1 MAARAP
7 LSAANGVL
15 SYFTR
20 HATLA
25 NLLLVVLITL
35 GIMTYPRMR
44 AQFFPDVVVE
54 SVNVTV
60 SWDGAGA
67 EDVDAGIVQ
76 VLEPAL
82 LAVDGVEE
90 VFSRANEGRARI
102 EMEFEPGWDVA
113 QAADDVQ
120 VAVDEISTLPEDSD
134 TPIVRRGAWRDSV
147 TDVVI
152 TGPVGIDQL
161 GRFTDE
167 MVVRLFDRGVTR
179 TTIRGIV
186 APEILIELP
195 SVSLLRHDVTMAQ
208 IAAAI
213 REEVSTAPAG
223 DVASGAARVRTG
235 VAKRSADQIEDIV
248 LRSNPDG
255 SKLTIGD
262 VGRVLTRGVDRDRS
276 YFVGDR
282 PAVAL
287 NVSRSAA
294 GDAIALQEEV
304 EEVRAAMLPSL
315 PDGVEITL
323 MRTRSEL
330 IKARINMLMENGL
343 QGLSLVL
350 ILLFLFLNARTALWV
365 AAGIP
370 VAMLTA
376 IFLMYM
382 SGLTINMI
390 SLFALII
397 TLGIVVDDA
406 IVVGEHADFRARRLG
421 ETPVEAS
428 ENAARRMFPP
438 VFSATMT
445 TVIAFF
451 GLTSIGGRF
460 GDMIADIPFTVIVV
474 LLASLVECFLI
485 LPHHMAHALT
495 HTAKEHWYD
504 WPSRQVNRGFRWF
517 RDQAFRPLMKLVIRA
532 RYPVMAA
539 VILLLMSQVSIFI
552 RGDLT
557 FRFFNAPE
565 RSSIT
570 ANFAMVSGAT
580 REDTLEMM
588 GMVQAAVDST
598 ATRFETE
605 YGRAPLTVA
614 LAQTGGNS
622 GRGLSGVDSKDTDLL
637 GAVVMELIDA
647 DLRPYSVSEFVS
659 ALQENVPQHPLLE
672 TLSFRGSRYGP
683 GGDALDVELY
693 GAESETL
700 KAAAEAL
707 KKALADFPE
716 VSALEDSM
724 AYDKDELILDLTP
737 QGQALGFTIDGLGRV
752 LRARL
757 NGLEAATF
765 PDGTRTAAI
774 RVELPEEEL
783 TADFLDSTQMRSAT
797 GTYVPLADLVS
808 VQTRTG
814 FSSVERENG
823 IRLINVTGDL
833 DESNPARAEEITR
846 TLADDILPRIAEE
859 FSVTWQ
865 LGGLAEQQDEF
876 LSDARTGLILS
887 LLGIYLTLG
896 WIFSSWTRPFV
907 VMAIIPFG
915 LIGAII
921 GHVSWGVPLSMFSVV
936 GLIGMTGI
944 IINDSIVL
952 VTTIDAYARDRGL
965 VPAII
970 DGAAD
975 RLRAVMLTTATTV
988 LGLAPLLYETSRQAQ
1003 FLKPTVITLT
1013 YGLGFGMVLVL
1024 IVVPALV
1031 AMQADLARMVAALRR
1046 LWRARSHRAVRKV
1059 LGVVATAIALLLGA
1073 AVTAA
1078 TLYGLTPFA
1087 VGVFIL
1093 AAAGITLVIYIAV
1106 FAFWHPSGS

>member
-1 MAARAP
+1 
-7 LSAANGVL
+7 
-15 SYFTR
+15 
-20 HATLA
+20 
-25 NLLLVVLITL
+25 
-35 GIMTYPRMR
+35 
-44 AQFFPDVVVE
+44 
-54 SVNVTV
+54 
-60 SWDGAGA
+60 
-67 EDVDAGIVQ
+67 
-76 VLEPAL
+76 
-82 LAVDGVEE
+82 
-90 VFSRANEGRARI
+90 
-102 EMEFEPGWDVA
+102 
-113 QAADDVQ
+113 
-120 VAVDEISTLPEDSD
+120 
-134 TPIVRRGAWRDSV
+134 
-147 TDVVI
+147 
-152 TGPVGIDQL
+152 
-161 GRFTDE
+161 
-167 MVVRLFDRGVTR
+167 
-179 TTIRGIV
+179 
-186 APEILIELP
+186 
-195 SVSLLRHDVTMAQ
+195 
-208 IAAAI
+208 
-213 REEVSTAPAG
+213 
-223 DVASGAARVRTG
+223 
-235 VAKRSADQIEDIV
+235 
-248 LRSNPDG
+248 
-255 SKLTIGD
+255 
-262 VGRVLTRGVDRDRS
+262 
-276 YFVGDR
+276 
-282 PAVAL
+282 
-287 NVSRSAA
+287 
-294 GDAIALQEEV
+294 
-304 EEVRAAMLPSL
+304 
-315 PDGVEITL
+315 
-323 MRTRSEL
+323 
-330 IKARINMLMENGL
+330 
-343 QGLSLVL
+343 
-350 ILLFLFLNARTALWV
+350 
-365 AAGIP
+365 
-370 VAMLTA
+370 
-376 IFLMYM
+376 
-382 SGLTINMI
+382 
-390 SLFALII
+390 
-397 TLGIVVDDA
+397 
-406 IVVGEHADFRARRLG
+406 
-421 ETPVEAS
+421 
-428 ENAARRMFPP
+428 
-438 VFSATMT
+438 MT

-539 VILLLMSQVSIFI
+539 VILLLMSQAAIFI

-580 REDTLEMM
+580 RDDTLEMM
-588 GMVQAAVDST
+588 GLVQAAVDST

-637 GAVVMELIDA
+637 GAIVMELIDA

-783 TADFLDSTQMRSAT
+783 TADFLDSTQMRSAA
-797 GTYVPLADLVS
+797 GAYVPLADLVS

-833 DESNPARAEEITR
+833 DENNPARAEEITR

-876 LSDARTGLILS
+876 LNDASTGLILS

-1046 LWRARSHRAVRKV
+1046 LWRARAHQAVRKV

-1078 TLYGLTPFA
+1078 TLYGLTPLA

-1093 AAAGITLVIYIAV
+1093 AAAGITLVIYMAV

>member
-90 VFSRANEGRARI
+90 VFSRATEGRARI

-287 NVSRSAA
+287 NISRSAA

-406 IVVGEHADFRARRLG
+406 IVVGEHADFRTRRLG
-421 ETPVEAS
+421 ETPIEAS

-504 WPSRQVNRGFRWF
+504 WPSRQVNRGFRWV

-539 VILLLMSQVSIFI
+539 VILLLMSQAAIFI

-588 GMVQAAVDST
+588 GLVQAAVDST

-637 GAVVMELIDA
+637 GAIVMELIDA

-783 TADFLDSTQMRSAT
+783 TADFLDSTQMRSAA

-833 DESNPARAEEITR
+833 DESDPARAEEITR

-876 LSDARTGLILS
+876 LNDARTGLILS

-1078 TLYGLTPFA
+1078 ALYGLTPLA

>member
-1 MAARAP
+1 M
-7 LSAANGVL
+7 
-15 SYFTR
+15 
-20 HATLA
+20 
-25 NLLLVVLITL
+25 
-35 GIMTYPRMR
+35 
-44 AQFFPDVVVE
+44 
-54 SVNVTV
+54 
-60 SWDGAGA
+60 
-67 EDVDAGIVQ
+67 Q

-90 VFSRANEGRARI
+90 VFSRATEGRARI
-102 EMEFEPGWDVA
+102 EMEFEPGWDVS

-120 VAVDEISTLPEDSD
+120 VAVDEINTLPDDSE
-134 TPIVRRGAWRDSV
+134 TPTVRRGAWRDSV
-147 TDVVI
+147 TDIVI

-179 TTIRGIV
+179 TTIRGVV
-186 APEILIELP
+186 APEIMIEVPSLSLIRND
-195 SVSLLRHDVTMAQ
+195 VSMAQ

-213 REEVSTAPAG
+213 KEEVSTAPAG

-235 VAKRSADQIEDIV
+235 VAKRSADQIEAIV

-255 SKLTIGD
+255 SSLTVGD
-262 VGRVLTRGVDRDRS
+262 VAQVRTYGVDRDRS
-276 YFVGDR
+276 YFVGGS

-294 GDAIALQEEV
+294 GDAIGLQEEV
-304 EEVRAAMLPSL
+304 EAVRAAMLPTL

-330 IKARINMLMENGL
+330 IKARISMLMENGL

-370 VAMLTA
+370 VAMLSA
-376 IFLMYM
+376 VFLMYM

-421 ETPVEAS
+421 EGPVEAS
-428 ENAARRMFPP
+428 ENAAKRMFPP
-438 VFSATMT
+438 VFSATLT

-474 LLASLVECFLI
+474 LIASLVECFLI
-485 LPHHMAHALT
+485 LPHHMAHALS

-504 WPSRQVNRGFRWF
+504 WPSRQVNRGFRWL
-517 RDQAFRPLMKLVIRA
+517 RDHGFRPLMKGVIKA

-539 VILLLMSQVSIFI
+539 TILLLVSQAAIFI

-580 REDTLEMM
+580 RDDTLEMM
-588 GMVQAAVDST
+588 GQLQAAVDKVST
-598 ATRFETE
+598 EFTAQ
-605 YGRAPLTVA
+605 YGAAPLTVA

-637 GAVVMELIDA
+637 GAIVMELIDA
-647 DLRPYSVSEFVS
+647 DLRPYTASDFVT
-659 ALQENVPQHPLLE
+659 ALQDNMPRHPMLE
-672 TLSFRGSRYGP
+672 TLNFRRARFGP
-683 GGDALDVELY
+683 GGDALDIELF
-693 GAESETL
+693 GANSDRL

-707 KKALADFPE
+707 KTALEKYPE

-757 NGLEAATF
+757 NGIEAATF
-765 PDGTRTAAI
+765 PDGIRTAAI
-774 RVELPEEEL
+774 RVELPEDEL
-783 TADFLDSTQMRSAT
+783 TADFLDSTQMRTSA
-797 GTYVPLADLVS
+797 GNYVALADLVS
-808 VQTRTG
+808 VETRTG

-823 IRLINVTGDL
+823 IRLINITGDL

-846 TLADDILPRIAEE
+846 ALEREILPGLAEDYT
-859 FSVTWQ
+859 VTWQ
-865 LGGLAEQQDEF
+865 LGGLSEQEGEF
-876 LSDARTGLILS
+876 LNDARTGLILS
-887 LLGIYLTLG
+887 LLGIYLTLA
-896 WIFSSWTRPFV
+896 WIFSSWTRPIV

-915 LIGAII
+915 LVGAII
-921 GHVSWGVPLSMFSVV
+921 GHVHWGVPLSMFSVV

-952 VTTIDAYARDRGL
+952 VTTIDDYARERGL
-965 VPAII
+965 IPAII

-1031 AMQADLARMVAALRR
+1031 AMQADIARMVAALGR
-1046 LWRARSHRAVRKV
+1046 LWRARHHRAVRRV
-1059 LGVVATAIALLLGA
+1059 MGLMVTVVALMIGA
-1073 AVTAA
+1073 AVAA
-1078 TLYGLTPFA
+1078 FALYGLSMLA
-1087 VGVFIL
+1087 VGAFIA
-1093 AAAGITLVIYIAV
+1093 AAAGITMITYFAV

>member
-1 MAARAP
+1 MTTRAP

-25 NLLLVVLITL
+25 NLLLVVLLTL

-54 SVNVTV
+54 SVTVTV

-82 LAVDGVEE
+82 LAVEGVEE
-90 VFSRANEGRARI
+90 VISRATEGRARI

-167 MVVRLFDRGVTR
+167 MVARLFDRGVTR

-195 SVSLLRHDVTMAQ
+195 SISLLRHDVTMAQ

-235 VAKRSADQIEDIV
+235 VAKRSADQIEAIV

-262 VGRVLTRGVDRDRS
+262 VGRVLSRGVDRERS

-370 VAMLTA
+370 VAMLSA

-421 ETPVEAS
+421 ETPIEAS

-438 VFSATMT
+438 VFSATIT

-504 WPSRQVNRGFRWF
+504 WPSRQVNRGFRWV
-517 RDQAFRPLMKLVIRA
+517 RDHAFRPLMKLVIRA

-539 VILLLMSQVSIFI
+539 VILLLISQVSIFI

-580 REDTLEMM
+580 REDTREMM
-588 GMVQAAVDST
+588 GLVQAAVDRT
-598 ATRFETE
+598 AAQFEAE

-637 GAVVMELIDA
+637 GAMVMELIDA
-647 DLRPYSVSEFVS
+647 DLRPYSVSAFVS

-672 TLSFRGSRYGP
+672 TLSFRGSHFGP

-724 AYDKDELILDLTP
+724 AYDKDELLLDLTP

-783 TADFLDSTQMRSAT
+783 TADFLDSTQMRSAA

-833 DESNPARAEEITR
+833 DENNPARAEEITR

-876 LSDARTGLILS
+876 LNDASTGLILS

-1046 LWRARSHRAVRKV
+1046 LWRARAHQAVRKV

-1078 TLYGLTPFA
+1078 ALYGLTPLA

>member
-90 VFSRANEGRARI
+90 VFSRATEGRARI

-167 MVVRLFDRGVTR
+167 MVARLFDRGVTR

-235 VAKRSADQIEDIV
+235 VAKRSADQIEAIV

-287 NVSRSAA
+287 NISRSAA

-370 VAMLTA
+370 VAMLSA

-421 ETPVEAS
+421 ETPIEAS

-539 VILLLMSQVSIFI
+539 VILLLMSQAAIFI

-580 REDTLEMM
+580 RDDTLEMM
-588 GMVQAAVDST
+588 GLVQAAVDST

-637 GAVVMELIDA
+637 GAIVMELIDA

-783 TADFLDSTQMRSAT
+783 TADFLDSTQMRSAA
-797 GTYVPLADLVS
+797 GAYVPLADLVS

-833 DESNPARAEEITR
+833 DENNPARAEEITR

-876 LSDARTGLILS
+876 LNDASTGLILS

-1046 LWRARSHRAVRKV
+1046 LWRARAHQAVRKV

-1078 TLYGLTPFA
+1078 TLYGLTPLA

-1093 AAAGITLVIYIAV
+1093 AAAGITLVIYMAV

>member
-1 MAARAP
+1 MATRAP

-90 VFSRANEGRARI
+90 VFSRATEGRARI

-195 SVSLLRHDVTMAQ
+195 SISLLRHDVTMAQ

-235 VAKRSADQIEDIV
+235 VAKRSADQIEEIV

-262 VGRVLTRGVDRDRS
+262 VGRVLTQGVDRDRS

-287 NVSRSAA
+287 NISRSAA

-370 VAMLTA
+370 VAMLSA

-421 ETPVEAS
+421 ETPIVAS

-504 WPSRQVNRGFRWF
+504 WPSRQVNRGFRWV
-517 RDQAFRPLMKLVIRA
+517 RDQAFRPMMKLVIRA

-580 REDTLEMM
+580 RDDTLEMM
-588 GMVQAAVDST
+588 GLVQAAVDST
-598 ATRFETE
+598 AARFETE

-637 GAVVMELIDA
+637 GAIVMELIDA

-783 TADFLDSTQMRSAT
+783 TADFLDSTQMRSAA

-833 DESNPARAEEITR
+833 DESDPARAEEITR

-876 LSDARTGLILS
+876 LNDARTGLILS

-1078 TLYGLTPFA
+1078 TLYGLTPLA

>member
-1 MAARAP
+1 MATRAP

-90 VFSRANEGRARI
+90 VFSRATEGRARI

-287 NVSRSAA
+287 NISRSAA

-421 ETPVEAS
+421 ETPVVAS

-504 WPSRQVNRGFRWF
+504 WPSRQVNRGFRWV

-539 VILLLMSQVSIFI
+539 VILLLMSQAAIFI

-588 GMVQAAVDST
+588 GLVQAAVDST

-637 GAVVMELIDA
+637 GAIVMELIDA

-783 TADFLDSTQMRSAT
+783 TADFLDSTQMRSAA

-833 DESNPARAEEITR
+833 DESDPARAEEITR

-876 LSDARTGLILS
+876 LNDARTGLILS

-1078 TLYGLTPFA
+1078 TLYGLTPLA

>member
-44 AQFFPDVVVE
+44 AQFFPDVVIE

-67 EDVDAGIVQ
+67 EDVDTGIVQ

-90 VFSRANEGRARI
+90 VFSRATEGRARI

-208 IAAAI
+208 VAAAI

-287 NVSRSAA
+287 NISRSAA

-370 VAMLTA
+370 VAMLSA

-504 WPSRQVNRGFRWF
+504 WPSRQVNRGFRWV

-539 VILLLMSQVSIFI
+539 VILLLMNQAAIFI

-580 REDTLEMM
+580 RDDTLEMM
-588 GMVQAAVDST
+588 GLVQAAVDST
-598 ATRFETE
+598 AARFETE

-637 GAVVMELIDA
+637 GAIVMELIDA

-783 TADFLDSTQMRSAT
+783 TADFLDSTQMRSAA

-833 DESNPARAEEITR
+833 DESDPARAEEITR

-876 LSDARTGLILS
+876 LNDARTGLILS

-1078 TLYGLTPFA
+1078 TLYGLTPLA

>member
-90 VFSRANEGRARI
+90 VFSRATEGRARI

-287 NVSRSAA
+287 NISRSAA

-370 VAMLTA
+370 VAMLSA

-421 ETPVEAS
+421 ETPIVAS

-504 WPSRQVNRGFRWF
+504 WPSRQVNRGFRWV

-539 VILLLMSQVSIFI
+539 VILLLMNQAAIFI

-580 REDTLEMM
+580 RDDTLEMM
-588 GMVQAAVDST
+588 GLVQAAVDST
-598 ATRFETE
+598 AARFETE

-637 GAVVMELIDA
+637 GAIVMELIDA

-774 RVELPEEEL
+774 RVELPEAEL
-783 TADFLDSTQMRSAT
+783 TADFLDSTQMRSAA

-833 DESNPARAEEITR
+833 DESDPARAEEITR

-876 LSDARTGLILS
+876 LNDARTGLILS

-1078 TLYGLTPFA
+1078 ALYGLTPLA

>member
-1 MAARAP
+1 MASPSRPA
-7 LSAANGVL
+7 GGIL

-25 NLLLVVLITL
+25 NLLLVILIALGVL
-35 GIMTYPRMR
+35 TYPRMR
-44 AQFFPDVVVE
+44 AQFFPDVVIE
-54 SVNVTV
+54 SVSV
-60 SWDGAGA
+60 SVAWQGAGA
-67 EDVDAGIVQ
+67 EDVDTGIIQ

-82 LAVDGVEE
+82 LAVDGVESVE
-90 VFSRANEGRARI
+90 SRATEGRAWI
-102 EMEFEPGWDVA
+102 EMEFEPGWDVS

-120 VAVDEISTLPEDSD
+120 VAVDETTTLPEDADPPS
-134 TPIVRRGAWRDSV
+134 VRRGAWRDSV
-147 TDVVI
+147 TDIVI

-161 GRFTDE
+161 GRFADE

-179 TTIRGIV
+179 TTIRGVV
-186 APEILIELP
+186 APEILIEVP
-195 SVSLLRHDVTMAQ
+195 SLSLARHDVTMAQ

-213 REEVSTAPAG
+213 SEEVDTAPAG

-235 VAKRSADQIEDIV
+235 VAKRSADQIEAIV
-248 LRSNPDG
+248 LRSDSDG
-255 SKLTIGD
+255 SSLTVGD
-262 VGRVLTRGVDRDRS
+262 VARVTTKGVDRDRS
-276 YFVGDR
+276 YFVGGQ

-294 GDAIALQEEV
+294 GDAIGLQQEV
-304 EEVRAAMLPSL
+304 EEVRAAMLPTL
-315 PDGVEITL
+315 PTGVEITL

-330 IKARINMLMENGL
+330 ITARISMLMENGAM
-343 QGLSLVL
+343 GLGLVL

-376 IFLMYM
+376 VFLMYM
-382 SGLTINMI
+382 AGLTINMI

-421 ETPVEAS
+421 EDPVAAS
-428 ENAARRMFPP
+428 ENAAKRMFPP
-438 VFSATMT
+438 VFSATLT

-460 GDMIADIPFTVIVV
+460 GDMISDIPFTVIVV
-474 LLASLVECFLI
+474 LIASLVECFLI
-485 LPHHMAHALT
+485 LPHHMAHALS

-504 WPSRQVNRGFRWF
+504 WPSRQVNRGFRWL
-517 RDQAFRPLMKLVIRA
+517 RDRAFRPLMKAVIKA

-539 VILLLMSQVSIFI
+539 TIFLLASQAAIFV
-552 RGDLT
+552 RGDLP

-565 RSSIT
+565 RSTIT
-570 ANFAMVSGAT
+570 ANFAMLSGAT
-580 REDTLEMM
+580 RTDTQEMM
-588 GMVQAAVDST
+588 ALVQDAVNRT
-598 ATRFETE
+598 ADAFEAE
-605 YGRAPLTVA
+605 HGREPLTVA

-637 GAVVMELIDA
+637 GAVIMELIDA
-647 DLRPYSVSEFVS
+647 DLRPYSTGEFVA
-659 ALQENVPQHPLLE
+659 ALQDNVTRHPMLE
-672 TLSFRGSRYGP
+672 TLSFRRARYGP
-683 GGDALDVELY
+683 GGDALDVEFF
-693 GAESETL
+693 GADSDTL

-707 KKALADFPE
+707 KKALERYPE

-757 NGLEAATF
+757 NGIEAATF
-765 PDGTRTAAI
+765 PDGTRTASI
-774 RVELPEEEL
+774 RVALPEQEL
-783 TADFLDSTQMRSAT
+783 TADFLDNTLMRTDA
-797 GTYVPLADLVS
+797 GAYVALSDLVS

-814 FSSVERENG
+814 FSTVERENG
-823 IRLINVTGDL
+823 VRLINVTGDL
-833 DESNPARAEEITR
+833 NESNPARAEEITR
-846 TLADDILPRIAEE
+846 TLETEILPKIAED
-859 FSVTWQ
+859 FTVTWQ
-865 LGGLAEQQDEF
+865 LGGLSEQQDAF
-876 LSDARTGLILS
+876 LADAQIGLILS
-887 LLGIYLTLG
+887 LLGIYLALS
-896 WIFSSWTRPFV
+896 WIFSSWTRPIV

-915 LIGAII
+915 LVGAII
-921 GHVSWGVPLSMFSVV
+921 GHVHWGVPLSMFSVV

-952 VTTIDAYARDRGL
+952 VTTIDEYARDRAL

-1013 YGLGFGMVLVL
+1013 YGLGFGMLLVL

-1031 AMQADLARMVAALRR
+1031 AMQADIGRMVATLGR
-1046 LWRARSHRAVRKV
+1046 LWRARNHGSTRRVMRLMLGIAV
-1059 LGVVATAIALLLGA
+1059 LMGLSATGA
-1073 AVTAA
+1073 
-1078 TLYGLTPFA
+1078 FA
-1087 VGVFIL
+1087 VFGVSASAIL
-1093 AAAGITLVIYIAV
+1093 AFIAACFVITLTAYLMA
-1106 FAFWHPSGS
+1106 FAFWHPTGS